1 MDTKEIRKDLGLTQV
16 QFSERYNI
24 SLATVR
30 NWDARNCMP
39 TYLASIF
46 AEIVSL
52 RSQNEILQKVID
64 GDNETSFTY

>member
-1 MDTKEIRKDLGLTQV
+1 MDTKDIRKDLGMTQQ
-16 QFSERYNI
+16 QFAERYNI

-39 TYLASIF
+39 SYLSTVF

-52 RSQNEILQKVID
+52 KKQNEILQKVR
-64 GDNETSFTY
+64 NEYE